1 MKRVK
6 NLVVGCGLTGMVL
19 AERLASELKEEV
31 LIIDRR
37 SHIGGNIYDY
47 KDESGVTVHQY
58 GPHGL
63 EMGNKQEI
71 LKMKRVKNLVVG
83 CGLTG
88 MVLAERLASELKEE
102 VLIIDR
108 RSHIGGNIYDYK
120 DESGVTVHQ
129 YGPHVFHTKDKKVW
143 DYLGRFTDW
152 HYFMYRVKAVIDG
165 REVNVPFNLD
175 SLHQVFPRQLAERL
189 EEKLIAKFG
198 FNRKVPILE
207 LRQTDDGDFAC
218 LADYVYE
225 KVFLGYTVKQW
236 GVRPEELDPSVS
248 GRVPVFVSRDDR
260 YFQDKYQAIPAEG
273 YTKMAERMLDNPLIR
288 TELNT
293 DFNDVRGSTDYER
306 LFYTG
311 PIDEFFDFELGELPY
326 RSLDIVFRR
335 HDRAFYQSGPQIN
348 YPENYDFT
356 RSVEYKYYLD
366 EQTAQTIVSEEY
378 PQAYEAGRNERY
390 YPVPDAK
397 NHELYR
403 RYRRKADGLEKVY
416 FAGRLGDYKYYNM
429 DEAVKRALELFEEI
443 R

>member
-1 MKRVK
+1 
-6 NLVVGCGLTGMVL
+6 
-19 AERLASELKEEV
+19 
-31 LIIDRR
+31 
-37 SHIGGNIYDY
+37 
-47 KDESGVTVHQY
+47 
-58 GPHGL
+58 
-63 EMGNKQEI
+63 MGNKQEI

-198 FNRKVPILE
+198 FNRKVPILK
-207 LRQTDDGDFAC
+207 LRQTDDGDFAR

>member
-1 MKRVK
+1 MYDSII
-6 NLVVGCGLTGMVL
+6 VGSGIAGSTAARRL
-19 AERLASELKEEV
+19 AEEGKRNV
-31 LIIDRR
+31 LVIEKR
-37 SHIGGNIYDY
+37 SHIGGNCYDCM
-47 KDESGVTVHQY
+47 DEHGIWIHQY
-58 GPHGL
+58 GPH
-63 EMGNKQEI
+63 I
-71 LKMKRVKNLVVG
+71 
-83 CGLTG
+83 
-88 MVLAERLASELKEE
+88 
-102 VLIIDR
+102 
-108 RSHIGGNIYDYK
+108 
-120 DESGVTVHQ
+120 
-129 YGPHVFHTKDKKVW
+129 FHTEMKEV
-143 DYLGRFTDW
+143 YEFFSRFTMW
-152 HYFMYRVKAVIDG
+152 TSFRH
-165 REVNVPFNLD
+165 EVVAQVGEQLIPVPFNLNT
-175 SLHQVFPRQLAERL
+175 LPVVFEKDKAEEL
-189 EEKLIAKFG
+189 EKKLTDTYG
-198 FNRKVPILE
+198 YGSKVPIME
-207 LRQTDDGDFAC
+207 LRKSEDAGIREI
-218 LADYVYE
+218 ADYVYQNI
-225 KVFLGYTVKQW
+225 FLYYTMKQW
-236 GVRPEELDPSVS
+236 GQKPEEISPEVT
-248 GRVPVFVSRDDR
+248 GRVPVLISYDNR